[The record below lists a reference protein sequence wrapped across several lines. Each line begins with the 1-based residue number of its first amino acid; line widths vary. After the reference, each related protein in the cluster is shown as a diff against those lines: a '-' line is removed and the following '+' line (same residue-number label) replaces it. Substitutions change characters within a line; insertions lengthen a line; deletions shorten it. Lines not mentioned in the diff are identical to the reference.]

1 MFLLGFALRLSV
13 YLAGAAVGLGVAC
26 LMGCNVRHCL
36 CIGSPEWDARAFFVA
51 LTFAMLADELGKRLI
66 LGSGQA

>member
-1 MFLLGFALRLSV
+1 MFLAGFAVRLSI

-26 LMGCNVRHCL
+26 LMGCGVGHCL
-36 CIGSPEWDARAFFVA
+36 CIGTSHWDAKAFFVA

-66 LGSGQA
+66 LGSGRA